1 MLFDFDASKDT
12 WYIPTE
18 LPLSAISAVSP
29 LEKALLY
36 VAYPPPKPPV
46 ILGPNIIGAIDL
58 HGNSTDACIDS
69 FGVPSGAFDA
79 VNENAKTCSMGGM
92 AMCFVGFSFSASK
105 SNVMYQDDVAT
116 VQPKALVFNY
126 VIKY

>member
-46 ILGPNIIGAIDL
+46 ILGPNITGTFTTHNHLPAY
-58 HGNSTDACIDS
+58 N
-69 FGVPSGAFDA
+69 GAFYSA
-79 VNENAKTCSMGGM
+79 GTNG
-92 AMCFVGFSFSASK
+92 VGLGYASTIPVLMLKMDASK
-105 SNVMYQDDVAT
+105 CSAIYSKGET
-116 VQPKALVFNY
+116 VQPSSLIFNY

>member
-1 MLFDFDASKDT
+1 MF
-12 WYIPTE
+12 TE
-18 LPLSAISAVSP
+18 TT
-29 LEKALLY
+29 KLL
-36 VAYPPPKPPV
+36 PV

-69 FGVPSGAFDA
+69 FGVPSGAFNA
-79 VNENAKTCSMGGM
+79 VNEFTKTCTLGDR